1 MESEPNEPLPTD
13 LSFASID
20 ELIEELMGRVD
31 AGVIMLRTDTT
42 KDDTTGDSAWTG
54 DPFICM
60 GLCDWL
66 KDRIISNLKKAQE
79 NGNSE

>member
-1 MESEPNEPLPTD
+1 MNEPNDPLPTD

-20 ELIEELMGRVD
+20 ELIEEIMSRVD
-31 AGVIMLRTDTT
+31 AGIIMLRTDTT

-60 GLCDWL
+60 GLADYL
-66 KDRIISNLKKAQE
+66 KDKILASLAKDYQ
-79 NGNSE
+79 

>member
-1 MESEPNEPLPTD
+1 MEPNEPLPTD

-20 ELIEELMGRVD
+20 ELIEELMSRVD
-31 AGVIMLRTDTT
+31 AGIIMLRTDTIPGEN
-42 KDDTTGDSAWTG
+42 TTGDSAWTG

-66 KDRIISNLKKAQE
+66 NAKIIAALKKE
-79 NGNSE
+79 WEDGNPE

>member
-1 MESEPNEPLPTD
+1 MMNESNDPLPTD

-20 ELIEELMGRVD
+20 ELIEELMNRVD
-31 AGVIMLRTDTT
+31 AGIIMLRTDTT

-66 KDRIISNLKKAQE
+66 NSKIITALKKEWEDGQL
-79 NGNSE
+79 